1 MSSSPKYSREIPA
14 LQGKTIVITGANA
27 GIGKVTAR
35 ELARGGAGVVLACR
49 NEGAAGAAAAEIRRA
64 TGNDNVTTVHLDLA
78 SFASVR
84 ACAAELAARHDRID
98 VLVNNAGTYTQGDT
112 LTEDGIHPTMQT
124 NYFGPFLLTN
134 LLLPTM
140 TASGAGRIVNV
151 TSAMYRIG
159 RLDLARPGFL
169 TRKNGFSAY
178 AASKLAMLLFTL
190 ELAERLAGTRIT
202 ANALH
207 PGLVDTKIMS
217 LGKWYDSIIRLY
229 MRSKSKD
236 VEEGA
241 ATSVYLASSKDL
253 NGISGGYFVDCAEKV
268 PILGR
273 KYLDMRKTLWEKT
286 SAVVGL

>member
-1 MSSSPKYSREIPA
+1 MGTTTSLSSPKYSR
-14 LQGKTIVITGANA
+14 TIVITGANG

-35 ELARGGAGVVLACR
+35 ELAGSGAGVVLACR
-49 NEGAAGAAAAEIRRA
+49 NEAAAGAAAAEIRRA
-64 TGNDNVTTVHLDLA
+64 TGNDNVTSVRLDLA

-112 LTEDGIHPTMQT
+112 LTGDGIHPTMQT

-134 LLLPTM
+134 LLLPM
-140 TASGAGRIVNV
+140 ISASGAGRIVNV

-190 ELAERLAGTRIT
+190 ELADRLAGTRIT

-229 MRSKSKD
+229 MRWKSRD

-241 ATSVYLASSKDL
+241 KTSIYLASSKDL
-253 NGISGGYFVDCAEKV
+253 DGISGGYFVDCAEKV
-268 PILGR
+268 PDIGR
-273 KYLDMRKTLWEKT
+273 KYMDMRKALWEKT
-286 SAVVGL
+286 SAVVRL

>member
-1 MSSSPKYSREIPA
+1 MGTTTSLSSPKYSR
-14 LQGKTIVITGANA
+14 TIVITGANG

-35 ELARGGAGVVLACR
+35 ELAGSGAGVVLACR
-49 NEGAAGAAAAEIRRA
+49 NEAAAGAAAAEIRRA
-64 TGNDNVTTVHLDLA
+64 TGNDNVTSVRLNLA

-112 LTEDGIHPTMQT
+112 LTGDGIHPTMQT

-134 LLLPTM
+134 LLLPM
-140 TASGAGRIVNV
+140 ISASGAGRIVNV

-178 AASKLAMLLFTL
+178 VASKLAMLLFTL
-190 ELAERLAGTRIT
+190 ELADRLAGTRIT

-229 MRSKSKD
+229 MRWKSRD

-241 ATSVYLASSKDL
+241 KTSIYLASSKDL
-253 NGISGGYFVDCAEKV
+253 DGISGGYFVDCAEKV
-268 PILGR
+268 PDIGR
-273 KYLDMRKTLWEKT
+273 KYMDMRKALWEKT
-286 SAVVGL
+286 SAVVRL